1 MELVEELDAIKRAER
16 RAGLAQQAAEPKFF
30 TEGSGGNESEEK
42 TGKRQPQRAQRSQR
56 GRAGRAAPKNDLN
69 TDLTGVKRE
78 NGEADLPRWPQ
89 GDRDIAV
96 G

>member
-42 TGKRQPQRAQRSQR
+42 TGKRQPQRAQSSQSS
-56 GRAGRAAPKNDLN
+56 GKAKA
-69 TDLTGVKRE
+69 VE
-78 NGEADLPRWPQ
+78 EELPMFRK
-89 GDRDIAV
+89 
-96 G
+96 